1 MSSTN
6 GLEILK
12 YHNDNNII
20 NKHITNINTPIKEL
34 SFNISLIEN
43 PIIKSVSK
51 NRLIIELKNL
61 NKLQHHY

>member
-51 NRLIIELKNL
+51 NRIKKI
-61 NKLQHHY
+61 

>member
-51 NRLIIELKNL
+51 KKTNYRIKKI
-61 NKLQHHY
+61 